1 MGVIYL
7 YVFLPVHIRR
17 DSKASGGAVT
27 LFNRCHYL
35 QNDYTRRSLIAG
47 VQDGGSTPPSS
58 TIFNKPNLSEN
69 EVR

>member
-27 LFNRCHYL
+27 L
-35 QNDYTRRSLIAG
+35 LIDVIIYKMTTLVEA
-47 VQDGGSTPPSS
+47 
-58 TIFNKPNLSEN
+58 
-69 EVR
+69 